1 MIELRWKMLEE
12 PQLQHYSPH
21 KDQLGSGCAGAV
33 MRNKRWLTL
42 TSRTAD
48 MRGLSEPRCPKR
60 ALPCRT
66 TAPLRN
72 LFLAFID
79 GQLHDFLVS

>member
-12 PQLQHYSPH
+12 LQLQNCSPH

-48 MRGLSEPRCPKR
+48 MRGLSEARCPKD
-60 ALPCRT
+60 ALTSGHRT
-66 TAPLRN
+66 VA
-72 LFLAFID
+72 
-79 GQLHDFLVS
+79 QLIPGLHR

>member
-1 MIELRWKMLEE
+1 
-12 PQLQHYSPH
+12 
-21 KDQLGSGCAGAV
+21 

-72 LFLAFID
+72 LFRGFID